1 MQSITKKIKTFF
13 TYFSWVSDLC
23 KNNFFIKKYTYVH
36 VRTQFSVDPGKPPPP
51 LTYTSSEPISIFLPF
66 WRTNDYIWS
75 AVFVEFCKLK
85 TLFWAKKKRK
95 KKKKKNA

>member
-36 VRTQFSVDPGKPPPP
+36 VRTQFSVDPGNPPPP
-51 LTYTSSEPISIFLPF
+51 FRILLE
-66 WRTNDYIWS
+66 N
-75 AVFVEFCKLK
+75 
-85 TLFWAKKKRK
+85 
-95 KKKKKNA
+95 